1 LQDNALLLG
10 GLESS
15 GFHFNVVV
23 PDWQVGSYVLAVAI
37 ADEVENLSGFRARD
51 GNSCVRDGGT
61 GGIRNGPDDGGI
73 LAERLAGDSQDEQA
87 KKQSAGE
94 TELIYSKASHTRS

>member
-23 PDWQVGSYVLAVAI
+23 PDWQIGSYILAVTVAG
-37 ADEVENLSGFRARD
+37 EVVSLTGFDVSDSNCRIRD
-51 GNSCVRDGGT
+51 GRA

-73 LAERLAGDSQDEQA
+73 LPEGLAGDSQDEQA

-94 TELIYSKASHTRS
+94 TELIYSKASHTSS